1 MLRRYPIPTATT
13 LCFLLWLAGQ
23 VLFQM
28 TVADTPRP
36 ALYLLNAANLL
47 QIVALMAAAALLL
60 TTNTRRPRGLDPD
73 HPPVSPS
80 DRATLDAFSLSTD
93 DLVDHERRRISPE
106 TARLGRR
113 ATDVSIADIQRTI
126 LALSQVAGDEEPPDD
141 VPRD

>member
-1 MLRRYPIPTATT
+1 MFRRYPIPIATA
-13 LCFLLWLAGQ
+13 LCFILWLAGQ

-28 TVADTPRP
+28 TVADAPRP
-36 ALYLLNAANLL
+36 ALYLLNVANLL

-60 TTNTRRPRGLDPD
+60 TTNTRRPRGVDPD
-73 HPPVSPS
+73 RPPVSPA

-93 DLVDHERRRISPE
+93 DLVDHERRRIP
-106 TARLGRR
+106 LGRR

-141 VPRD
+141 APRD